1 MATVT
6 TEYRA
11 SSNLTVTALS
21 TLASDA
27 NLRAG
32 WTSAEIDNTTDKD
45 LDKVVSARFT
55 LGASPTTAKQ
65 IQVYAYAMLDDS
77 TWPAGSFSAGT
88 PGTEGAATIIDDEQ
102 KIGTF
107 ILLWSQATDADAS
120 GVYNMPPTSLR
131 AVFGFMP
138 AKCAVFA
145 THNTVQ
151 AFADSQ
157 VTVKGI
163 YENIT

>member
-32 WTSAEIDNTTDKD
+32 WTSGTIDNTTDKD
-45 LDKVVSARFT
+45 LDKVISARFT
-55 LGASPTTAKQ
+55 LGASPTAGV
-65 IQVYAYAMLDDS
+65 IEVYAYAMLDDS

-88 PGTEGAATIIDDEQ
+88 PGTEGAATIIDNEQ

-131 AVFGFMP
+131 AAFRFMP
-138 AKCAVFA
+138 AKCAIFV
-145 THNTVQ
+145 THDTVQ
-151 AFADSQ
+151 AFAAAQ
-157 VTVKGI
+157 MTVKGS
-163 YENIT
+163 YENVT